1 MIHRIEQ
8 LVDLNYKYAQ
18 YANMY
23 IPKQNLNKTLKFEKK
38 DRNNYNANLTTW
50 QYNDTTS
57 VVSNTKQ

>member
-23 IPKQNLNKTLKFEKK
+23 IPKQNLNKTLKFEKRK
-38 DRNNYNANLTTW
+38 ERKKIAMTTM
-50 QYNDTTS
+50 QIEQPG
-57 VVSNTKQ
+57 NTMIQHRL